1 MSLFGER
8 ACLAMPANVE
18 QPRRDDKSAT
28 PCEHGYMASCK
39 LLAVHTFR
47 NDALPWVHREK
58 QRLYLMIF
66 SPLISHSG
74 GSDCQMISKMG
85 LLEEGVDLLL

>member
-1 MSLFGER
+1 
-8 ACLAMPANVE
+8 MPANVE
-18 QPRRDDKSAT
+18 QPRPDDKSAT

-66 SPLISHSG
+66 SPLISVRREKPRVSSG
-74 GSDCQMISKMG
+74 RDKANPPGN
-85 LLEEGVDLLL
+85 